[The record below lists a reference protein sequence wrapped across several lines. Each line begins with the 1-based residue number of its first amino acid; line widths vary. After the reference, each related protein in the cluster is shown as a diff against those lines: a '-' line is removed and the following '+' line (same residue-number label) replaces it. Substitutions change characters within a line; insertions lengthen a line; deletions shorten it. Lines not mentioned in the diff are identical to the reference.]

1 MDSGL
6 TAAGSFFL
14 ILLTILNSQLT
25 PKDLFLSVFNFRN
38 LSFMNIEDVL
48 NKIIEES

>member
-6 TAAGSFFL
+6 TAAGS
-14 ILLTILNSQLT
+14 LTTLNSQLT

-38 LSFMNIEDVL
+38 LSFMNIENVCGFF
-48 NKIIEES
+48 SV

>member
-6 TAAGSFFL
+6 TAAGIFFS
-14 ILLTILNSQLT
+14 NSPDHSQLT

-38 LSFMNIEDVL
+38 LSFMNIENVCGFF
-48 NKIIEES
+48 SV